1 MTSEA
6 TLAGGTSS
14 KETESTGSEQSS
26 LVDPRGLLA
35 EWANTKDEWVRLL
48 VAEVLASGRSVGA
61 ATIEKAYKLFRE
73 EKELDRRELS
83 KVSMLDVEARQD
95 ESAPPLCISRLSE
108 VRGIN
113 ALVSGAIIE
122 PHEGLTILYG
132 ENGTGKTGYSRVFK
146 ALANSRTADTILGN
160 IKADTV
166 EPQTAKLEYKLGEDE
181 QMLDWQGDPGV
192 SPFTRMSIFDSPA
205 VSTHVDDD
213 LDYVYTPASLAL
225 FNHVSAA
232 IQAVMGQID
241 AAIEALGTG
250 SSDLLSRFQRGSS
263 IYLLIETLGVSTDL
277 AELKTKAA
285 TGKSAEADL
294 DELEQAV
301 AVLRAN
307 TVGTQITALK
317 AEQRVLTQATTAAD
331 VLLSFDGTTYNETLA
346 KRAQLMT
353 DHETFRTEL
362 FAAADLPADPDNT
375 WSNFI
380 EAGEAYRQHLV
391 ELGAHDSDRCV
402 YCRQPLLDS
411 ARDLLS
417 RYSTYLQDKIS
428 ADIRET
434 DAVLAEFK
442 RQVAAVQIDEITR
455 WVTEYENENERA
467 AYFVQ
472 IAGIEKSMRELASVV
487 VDGEPAS
494 LTIGGIVS
502 PLESGVDAELRAMGA
517 KITALETQ
525 QHNRTQSLAEEQAK
539 LVELKDAVELGK
551 SWSLIEAQ
559 GKSIKE
565 AAQLKSLR
573 RPLSLLA
580 REITDLAKTASDQMI
595 NQSFD
600 TLFLEEC
607 EALRAPILKLK
618 FVGREGRAHRRKVLS
633 GKYKPSKVLSE
644 GEQKVLA
651 LADFLAEA
659 RLSGVTAPVIFDD
672 PVSSLDHR
680 RINEVAQRIARLAE
694 DNQVIVFTHD
704 ILFATT
710 LLNLFEKSKRY
721 IYFQITDENGKGQ
734 VTRASGPRI
743 DTLGA
748 IKKRITEAIKVAKS
762 QEGEAR
768 DALVRMTYS
777 HVRAWCEV
785 FTEEELLKG
794 VTKRYRANVQMTTL
808 PQIDGG
814 RLDEIG
820 PKVTEIFE
828 VACRYIDGHSQ
839 PLVTL
844 GVSPTLTGL
853 EQHWA
858 ELQELKKI
866 NDGKA

>member
-1 MTSEA
+1 MSPA
-6 TLAGGTSS
+6 
-14 KETESTGSEQSS
+14 ESPTIGSGKAVSEQSS
-26 LVDPRGLLA
+26 LVDPRRLLA

-48 VAEVLASGRSVGA
+48 VAEVLASGRPVGTS
-61 ATIEKAYKLFRE
+61 TIEKAYKLFRE
-73 EKELDRRELS
+73 EKTLDRRALPQ
-83 KVSMLDVEARQD
+83 VPMLDVEARQD
-95 ESAPPLCISRLSE
+95 ESAPPLFISRLSE
-108 VRGIN
+108 VRGVN
-113 ALVSGAIIE
+113 ALAPGAVIE

-146 ALANSRTADTILGN
+146 ALANSRTADIILGN
-160 IKADTV
+160 VKADTT
-166 EPQTAKLEYKLGEDE
+166 EAQAAKLEYKLGDDE
-181 QMLDWQGDPGV
+181 QKLDWQGDPGV
-192 SPFTRMSIFDSPA
+192 SPFTRMSIFDSSA

-232 IQAVMGQID
+232 IQAVTEQID
-241 AAIEALGTG
+241 ATIGALDDGG
-250 SSDLLSRFQRGSS
+250 SSLLSRFQRGSS

-277 AELKTKAA
+277 TELKMKAA
-285 TGKSAEADL
+285 TGKSAESDL

-307 TVGTQITALK
+307 TIGTQITALK

-331 VLLSFDGTTYNETLA
+331 VLLSFDGTTYNETLTN
-346 KRAQLMT
+346 RAQLTT

-362 FAAADLPADPDNT
+362 FAAADLPADPDDT

-391 ELGAHDSDRCV
+391 ELGAHDSDRCL

-442 RQVAAVQIDEITR
+442 RQVAAVQMDEITR
-455 WVTEYENENERA
+455 WVTEYENEDERA

-472 IAGIEKSMRELASVV
+472 IAGIEKSMRELSSVV
-487 VDGEPAS
+487 VDGEPAN

-502 PLESGVDAELRAMGA
+502 PLKSDVDAELTAIGA

-565 AAQLKSLR
+565 AAQLQSLR
-573 RPLSLLA
+573 RSMSSLV

-618 FVGREGRAHRRKVLS
+618 FIGREGRAHRRKVLS

-659 RLSGVTAPVIFDD
+659 RLSGVTAPIIFDD

-743 DTLGA
+743 DTLSA

-814 RLDEIG
+814 KLDEIG

-858 ELQELKKI
+858 ELQDLKKI
-866 NDGKA
+866 SDGKR

>member
-1 MTSEA
+1 MSPA
-6 TLAGGTSS
+6 
-14 KETESTGSEQSS
+14 ESPTIGSDKAVSEQSS
-26 LVDPRGLLA
+26 LVDPRRLLA

-48 VAEVLASGRSVGA
+48 VAEVLASGRSVGTS
-61 ATIEKAYKLFRE
+61 TIEKAYKLFRE
-73 EKELDRRELS
+73 EKTLDRRALPQ
-83 KVSMLDVEARQD
+83 VPMLDVEARQD
-95 ESAPPLCISRLSE
+95 ESAPPLFISRLSE
-108 VRGIN
+108 VRGVN
-113 ALVSGAIIE
+113 ALAPGAVIE

-146 ALANSRTADTILGN
+146 ALANSRTADIILGN
-160 IKADTV
+160 VKADTT
-166 EPQTAKLEYKLGEDE
+166 EAQAAKLEYKLGDDE
-181 QMLDWQGDPGV
+181 QKLDWQGDPGV
-192 SPFTRMSIFDSPA
+192 SPFTRMSIFDSSA

-232 IQAVMGQID
+232 IQAVTEQID
-241 AAIEALGTG
+241 ATIGALNDGG
-250 SSDLLSRFQRGSS
+250 SSLLSRFQRGSS
-263 IYLLIETLGVSTDL
+263 IYPLIETLGVSTDL
-277 AELKTKAA
+277 TELKMKAA

-307 TVGTQITALK
+307 TIGTQITALK

-331 VLLSFDGTTYNETLA
+331 VLLSFDGTTYNETLT
-346 KRAQLMT
+346 KRAQLTT

-362 FAAADLPADPDNT
+362 FAAADLPADPDDT

-442 RQVAAVQIDEITR
+442 RQVAAVQMDEITR
-455 WVTEYENENERA
+455 WVTEHENENKRA

-472 IAGIEKSMRELASVV
+472 IAGIEKSMRELSSVV
-487 VDGEPAS
+487 VDGEPAN
-494 LTIGGIVS
+494 LTIGGNVS
-502 PLESGVDAELRAMGA
+502 PLKSDVDAELTDIGA

-565 AAQLKSLR
+565 TAQLQSLR
-573 RPLSLLA
+573 RSMSPLV

-600 TLFLEEC
+600 TLFSEEC

-618 FVGREGRAHRRKVLS
+618 FIGREGRAHRRKVLS

-659 RLSGVTAPVIFDD
+659 RLSGVTAPIIFDD

-743 DTLGA
+743 DTLSA
-748 IKKRITEAIKVAKS
+748 IKKRITEAIKAAKS
-762 QEGEAR
+762 QEGEDR

-814 RLDEIG
+814 KLDEIG

-839 PLVTL
+839 PLVTR

-858 ELQELKKI
+858 ELQDLKKI
-866 NDGKA
+866 NDGKR